1 MKFKIILIFILALLI
16 STATYAV
23 SPITGLRV
31 IGNAPFNQNYQP
43 NSAGFIYSN
52 YSRIAWD
59 AVPGAISYKVRFSN
73 KQYPGTYDRKE
84 EFQTTNNSNF
94 DCTPYYLSVEPNWW
108 GYVTVVAVTATGD
121 LERSNPILIN
131 YSGTSADL
139 IQSSDL
145 SAGSV
150 VDGVQ
155 YTLKLKTG
163 FKFIA
168 TKYNSYIGFSSV
180 DNRVLVLLRAK
191 HQKDSIDAA
200 AQISQS
206 PEVLTALD
214 NTAQI
219 SNACFPNPTHGEFIV
234 RMNLPKDKTV
244 EIKVYDNFSRLVK
257 TAITNVSETTIS
269 IAGEQAGVY
278 FVRYSIDGKNYNYK
292 VVKL

>member
-31 IGNAPFNQNYQP
+31 IGNQRYSDPQAE
-43 NSAGFIYSN
+43 AGYIYSTT
-52 YSRIAWD
+52 SIIAWD
-59 AVPGAISYKVRFSN
+59 AVPGATGYDLRFAHYRTNNSYDKLA
-73 KQYPGTYDRKE
+73 YETYGY
-84 EFQTTNNSNF
+84 TTNNTAFNVNEGYKHVDYAQDSRQVVYI
-94 DCTPYYLSVEPNWW
+94 TARGVSLEESVL
-108 GYVTVVAVTATGD
+108 D
-121 LERSNPILIN
+121 IN
-131 YSGTSADL
+131 YGATETIVNSSQITSGVFL
-139 IQSSDL
+139 
-145 SAGSV
+145 AGSTI
-150 VDGVQ
+150 Q
-155 YTLKLKTG
+155 LKPG
-163 FKFIA
+163 FKMIANKNGGNFIA
-168 TKYNSYIGFSSV
+168 FTGV
-180 DNRVLVLLRAK
+180 DARNWVGLRVK
-191 HQKDSIDAA
+191 QQKDSIEV

-206 PEVLTALD
+206 PEILTALD